1 MTTIR
6 TVTQKKAGHK
16 PNPIVARELRR
27 RFPSVRL
34 WWATDVKRWAL
45 VQVWPG
51 QMPWLIRVL
60 KGQRG
65 EYVAP
70 TLRNTVHHLDSIHP
84 SRFTHWA
91 AQRFLNELD
100 ESERLLGVA
109 KEREQEPLRRE
120 IADRV
125 YSAMHPKA
133 IVTVRK

>member
-1 MTTIR
+1 MTTTK

-16 PNPIVARELRR
+16 PNPIVERELKR

-45 VQVWPG
+45 VQVRPG
-51 QMPWLIRVL
+51 RPLWLIRVL
-60 KGQRG
+60 KGPGG

-70 TLRNTVHHLDSIHP
+70 TLRNTVHHLDSIDP
-84 SRFTHWA
+84 SRFTPWA
-91 AQRFLNELD
+91 TRRFLENLD
-100 ESERLLGVA
+100 ESERALGNS
-109 KEREQEPLRRE
+109 KERSYEPLRRE